1 MPAWE
6 SFACPACHTALVQRS
21 PDELF
26 CPAEGLSYPR
36 RAGIWR
42 FLAPDRAAYFRQ
54 FALEYETIRRA
65 EGRGSPDAVY
75 YRALP
80 YKDLSE
86 KMPTDWRIRA
96 RSFDLLVRR
105 VLAPLEKSAPH
116 LAVLDLGAGNGWL
129 SNRLARRGHHV
140 AAVDLLDNDFDG
152 LGCARFY
159 DSLFSPVQAEF
170 DRLPFPD
177 GSADLVIFNASLHSS
192 TNIPASLAQA
202 LHVLAP
208 NGRLV
213 ILDSPVY
220 HAAGS
225 GEKMVREREEL
236 FRQRYGFPSNALPS
250 ENYLTY
256 DFLKALQAPL
266 GVRWKFLTPFYG
278 FAWMLRPLKAR
289 LRSTREPAKFH
300 LIVAQKTG

>member
-6 SFACPACHTALVQRS
+6 SFACPACHTALEQRS
-21 PDELF
+21 ADELF
-26 CPAEGLSYPR
+26 CPAEGQTYPR

-42 FLAPDRAAYFRQ
+42 FLSPERAEYYRQ
-54 FALEYETIRRA
+54 FAREYETIRRA
-65 EGRGSPDAVY
+65 EGRGSTDAVY

-86 KMPTDWRIRA
+86 KMPADWQIRA
-96 RSFDLLVRR
+96 RSFDTLLKR
-105 VLAPLEKSAPH
+105 VLAPLEKSTPR
-116 LAVLDLGAGNGWL
+116 LSVLDLGAGNGWL
-129 SNRLARRGHHV
+129 SSRLARRGHRV
-140 AAVDLLDNDFDG
+140 AAVDLLDNTFDG
-152 LGCARFY
+152 LGCFGYY
-159 DSLFSPVQAEF
+159 DSEFSPVQAEF

-177 GSADLVIFNASLHSS
+177 GSADLVIFNASLHYS

-202 LHVLAP
+202 LHVLAD

-225 GEKMVREREEL
+225 GEKMVREREDH
-236 FRQRYGFPSNALPS
+236 FRQRFGFPSNALPS

-266 GVRWKFLTPFYG
+266 ALKWKFLTPFYG
-278 FAWMLRPLKAR
+278 LEWMLRPLKAT

-300 LIVAQKTG
+300 VIIGKKTG